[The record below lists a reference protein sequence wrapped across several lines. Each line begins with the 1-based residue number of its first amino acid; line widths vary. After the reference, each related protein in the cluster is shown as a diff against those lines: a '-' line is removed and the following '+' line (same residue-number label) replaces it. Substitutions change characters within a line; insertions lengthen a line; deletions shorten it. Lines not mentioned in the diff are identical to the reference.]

1 MSDIQTVVLS
11 LGDVPS
17 NLGQYFAVG
26 AMSPVAFFLLGMG
39 IGLIYKSI
47 WRV

>member
-1 MSDIQTVVLS
+1 MSDVQTVVLN
-11 LGDVPS
+11 LGDIPN

-26 AMSPVAFFLLGMG
+26 AISPVAFFLLGMG